1 MPRSGDGQSHTRK
14 SSRISSIYK
23 GQPGSDLSR
32 SSSECL
38 QRKTYRQEGGTPHHE
53 GSANPPTR
61 SATSSPQVFSITLS
75 AFRKWAAGATQKPD
89 WLHLPA
95 TARRFPS
102 PHRVDCGCS
111 ETGRRPAAR
120 PDRQNGLPA
129 RLGARPVAGRSW
141 LVLTW
146 AEAGVS
152 FYPHL
157 SLQHRKPA
165 ARGSRWA
172 LKENKPGSG
181 GIRVDQARDQLPRGK
196 KRGVAE
202 VAE

>member
-1 MPRSGDGQSHTRK
+1 MKAQQTRPPEAQQVLPKSFPLRFQPSGSGRRAQRK
-14 SSRISSIYK
+14 SPTGCIF
-23 GQPGSDLSR
+23 QP
-32 SSSECL
+32 
-38 QRKTYRQEGGTPHHE
+38 
-53 GSANPPTR
+53 
-61 SATSSPQVFSITLS
+61 
-75 AFRKWAAGATQKPD
+75 
-89 WLHLPA
+89 LPA
-95 TARRFPS
+95 AS
-102 PHRVDCGCS
+102 PPRHRVDCGCS
-111 ETGRRPAAR
+111 ETRRRPGAR
-120 PDRQNGLPA
+120 PDRQNGLPV

-181 GIRVDQARDQLPRGK
+181 GIRVDKARDQLPRGK

>member
-1 MPRSGDGQSHTRK
+1 MPPKKNLPRGREGHPTTKAQQTRPPEAQQVLPK
-14 SSRISSIYK
+14 SF
-23 GQPGSDLSR
+23 
-32 SSSECL
+32 
-38 QRKTYRQEGGTPHHE
+38 
-53 GSANPPTR
+53 
-61 SATSSPQVFSITLS
+61 FSITLPS
-75 AFRKWAAGATQKPD
+75 LQEVGGGRNAKARLAASSS
-89 WLHLPA
+89 HLPA
-95 TARRFPS
+95 ASS
-102 PHRVDCGCS
+102 PRHRVDCGCS
-111 ETGRRPAAR
+111 ETRRRPGAR

-146 AEAGVS
+146 AEARVS

-172 LKENKPGSG
+172 LKQNKPGSG
-181 GIRVDQARDQLPRGK
+181 GIRADEARDQPPRGK
-196 KRGVAE
+196 KLGVAE